1 MLGSCTGRY
10 FLRIQAKATPGY
22 WSVKPQ
28 PRGAL
33 LALVR
38 RHRVALVAS
47 GHLHKARDFAFE
59 GTRYIWSPASSFLIG
74 APQSEMPG
82 EKRLGAVVYELDDAT
97 LMARIAEV
105 PGLTQHWFG

>member
-1 MLGSCTGRY
+1 
-10 FLRIQAKATPGY
+10 LRISAEGDTGY

-59 GTRYIWSPASSFLIG
+59 GTRYIWSPASSFLVG
-74 APQSEMPG
+74 APHRRCPVKS
-82 EKRLGAVVYELDDAT
+82 GAAPWSMSST
-97 LMARIAEV
+97 
-105 PGLTQHWFG
+105 TQH